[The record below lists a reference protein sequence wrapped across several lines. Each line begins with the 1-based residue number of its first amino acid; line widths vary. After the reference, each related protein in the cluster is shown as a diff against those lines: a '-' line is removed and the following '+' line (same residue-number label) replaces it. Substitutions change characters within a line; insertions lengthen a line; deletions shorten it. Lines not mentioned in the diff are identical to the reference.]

1 MKRMCR
7 VLLLLLLGATATG
20 CATMMV
26 EKQGKPRSAN
36 TESCPKVFSLTRK
49 DIAALDWAFADDP
62 KPADACL
69 AIYYPKAE
77 QDTLYQS
84 STRVMSPLIMLGL
97 PASILVDTLALPF
110 SALAD

>member
-1 MKRMCR
+1 
-7 VLLLLLLGATATG
+7 
-20 CATMMV
+20 MMV

-36 TESCPKVFSLTRK
+36 TDSCPKVFSLTRM
-49 DIAALDWAFADDP
+49 DIAALDWAFSDDP

-84 STRVMSPLIMLGL
+84 STQVMSPLIMLGL
-97 PASILVDTLALPF
+97 PASVMVDTLVLPF

>member
-49 DIAALDWAFADDP
+49 DIAALDWAFSEDP

-69 AIYYPKAE
+69 ALYYPKAE

-84 STRVMSPLIMLGL
+84 SIQAMSPLIMLGL
-97 PASILVDTLALPF
+97 PGSVMVDTLALPF
-110 SALAD
+110 STLAD

>member
-20 CATMMV
+20 CA
-26 EKQGKPRSAN
+26 RSAN

>member
-1 MKRMCR
+1 MRGNGDRMR
-7 VLLLLLLGATATG
+7 HHDGR
-20 CATMMV
+20 
-26 EKQGKPRSAN
+26 KKGKPRSAN
-36 TESCPKVFSLTRK
+36 TDSCPKVFSLTRM
-49 DIAALDWAFADDP
+49 DIAALDWAFSDDP

-69 AIYYPKAE
+69 AICYPKAE

-97 PASILVDTLALPF
+97 PASVMVDTLVLPF

>member
-1 MKRMCR
+1 
-7 VLLLLLLGATATG
+7 
-20 CATMMV
+20 MMV

-97 PASILVDTLALPF
+97 PASVLVDTLALPF